1 MMKKFINML
10 IRNWSGSSVKILL
23 TLGAVALGTGILILT
38 NSAGLILEEQ
48 ITAEMD
54 KEGLILYV
62 ANGEWDSLGKV
73 EEARPT
79 EWDSTAPSVLLS
91 DLDSINF
98 AVPLITPAFNQ
109 VTTEGKSYNLRNAV
123 GSGPAY
129 FNVFS
134 LDIIA
139 GNPMTDN
146 DLEMGLKKVWISSE
160 MAELL
165 YGSVDAAVGKWIQP
179 PGEMLNRGRPGGQAQ
194 NVVQQYSVTGVF
206 ESPSEVTRRSYG
218 IGDMIY
224 PYTALITAGGNK
236 QMMLDMMS
244 AQFVVQADGKSVEK
258 LSSSIRQVL
267 TSNFGDDLSII
278 IWEGS
283 TRGTS
288 SYMEELRQSVNVFT
302 VSLSILGIVLLLTS
316 SLGIFSIMVVEAL
329 NRRKDIALERALG
342 ASKKDVIKE
351 FWMWSLTLSLTGAM
365 IGVILSLALAGPVL
379 NTLSPLVGEVSAQFS
394 EAAGIKLLSVFRG
407 VFFAVLF
414 GGVLGILPSF
424 SAVKG
429 NIAETLR
436 EA

>member
-139 GNPMTDN
+139 GNPMTGN

-165 YGSVDAAVGKWIQP
+165 YGSVDAAIGKWIQP

-302 VSLSILGIVLLLTS
+302 ISLSILGIVLLLTS